1 MATLRRT
8 HAPPS
13 IARGPLLLASLAWG
27 VLPWQAGSGWPLALQ
42 AGPWA
47 WALGLTQVLAL
58 VLALVPGARRARAVR
73 VAGVTAIAFLLLAG
87 GLALAGWTLGPGM
100 VVVGFTLV
108 FALGYALAEA
118 GRFRDPLLG
127 ALILGSAL
135 LIFLFIVYP
144 LLGMVRAVTL
154 ERLLGVLRDS
164 RFLML
169 ENPFTPQS
177 ETLRALLVGVLGA
190 VAGAWLD
197 RAARARGLLVG
208 LAVGVAVGAA
218 LFGRGALASSL
229 LVAGV
234 VAPLSTLL
242 GLAFALLQ
250 QRTRLRWLQP
260 LLGGLA
266 LLPLITPP
274 FVLAFALILMFG
286 RNGFVTAGLLGLDQ
300 NFLFGPVGLITAQ
313 VLAFAPVAFLVL
325 RGSVQGLNA
334 ALEEAASS
342 LGSSR
347 WRVFRTV
354 TWPLLRP
361 GLANALLLSV
371 IESLSDFGNPLILGG
386 DRNYLATEVFIAF
399 TGRYDPVEAAV
410 YGLVL
415 LALVLLVFWLQYR
428 WLGQTSF
435 VTTTGKPTG
444 GRPLPLPGAL
454 EALLTALLA
463 LWGLLVVGLYGSVMV
478 GSFVQLWGFNYTPTL
493 KHYHDFLTL
502 GLPVFVNT
510 FKIALVAAVPTAV
523 LGLLL
528 AYLVFRQDFAG
539 KRLLEFSALLSFAM
553 PGTVMGVGYV
563 LAFNGEPWVLTGTT
577 ALIVLAL
584 IFREVPVGIRAG
596 VAGLAQ
602 IDPALEEASATLGG
616 SSGRT
621 LVRVVLP
628 LLLPAFIGGLAFAF
642 VRGMTA
648 VSQIIFLVGPG
659 NLLATVLL
667 LGWVEQGQMGRAAA
681 MSTVMILS
689 LLAVVLLLFPLSR
702 RFDVRVGG
710 GMP

>member
-1 MATLRRT
+1 MS
-8 HAPPS
+8 APVYIPS
-13 IARGPLLLASLAWG
+13 VARNPLLLALLVWAA
-27 VLPWQAGSGWPLALQ
+27 LPWQGGGWPLAVQ

-47 WALGLTQVLAL
+47 WAVGVFLALAL
-58 VLALVPGARRARAVR
+58 VASSLPGPRRPRALGVAFLALL
-73 VAGVTAIAFLLLAG
+73 TFLTLVG
-87 GLALAGWTLGPGM
+87 GLYLASWTLGLGSAGVGLLLM
-100 VVVGFTLV
+100 V
-108 FALGYALAEA
+108 ALGYALAEA
-118 GRFRDPLLG
+118 RYFRDSLLG
-127 ALILGSAL
+127 ALVLLSAL

-144 LLGMVRAVTL
+144 LLGLVRTVTL
-154 ERLLGVLRDS
+154 ERVLAVLGDT

-169 ENPFTPQS
+169 ENPYTPRS
-177 ETLRALLVGVLGA
+177 ELAWTLGLAGLGALL
-190 VAGAWLD
+190 AGWLD
-197 RAARARGLLVG
+197 RRLRGLG
-208 LAVGVAVGAA
+208 LGFLLGGALGVA

-229 LVAGV
+229 LVAAV

-242 GLAFALLQ
+242 GLLFALLQ
-250 QRTRLRWLQP
+250 QRTRLRWLGP
-260 LLGGLA
+260 LLNGLA

-286 RNGFVTAGLLGLDQ
+286 RNGFITAGVLGLDQ
-300 NFLFGPVGLITAQ
+300 NFLFGPVGLVAAQ
-313 VLAFAPVAFLVL
+313 VLAFTPVAYLVL
-325 RGSVQGLNA
+325 RGSVQNLSA
-334 ALEEAASS
+334 ALEEAAGT
-342 LGSSR
+342 LGAGPG
-347 WRVFRTV
+347 RVFRSV

-415 LALVLLVFWLQYR
+415 LLLVLLVFWLQYR

-435 VTTTGKPTG
+435 VTTTGKPGG
-444 GRPLPLPGAL
+444 GRPQPLPGWL
-454 EALLTALLA
+454 EGLSTALLL
-463 LWGLLVVGLYGSVMV
+463 LWGALVLGLYGSVMV
-478 GSFVQLWGFNYTPTL
+478 GSLVQLWGFNYTPTL
-493 KHYHDFLTL
+493 KHYQDFLTV
-502 GLPVFVNT
+502 GLPVFLNT
-510 FKIALVAAVPTAV
+510 FKIALLAAVPTAL

-528 AYLVFRQDFAG
+528 AYLVFRQAFVGRRA
-539 KRLLEFSALLSFAM
+539 LEFAALLSFAL

-563 LAFNGEPWVLTGTT
+563 LAFNTEPWVLTGTT

-602 IDPALEEASATLGG
+602 IDPALEEASASLGASTPRTLG
-616 SSGRT
+616 RI
-621 LVRVVLP
+621 VFP

-648 VSQIIFLVGPG
+648 VSQVIFLVGPG

-689 LLAVVLLLFPLSR
+689 LLLVVLLLFPLSR
-702 RFDVRVGG
+702 RFDVRMGG
-710 GMP
+710 PMP

>member
-1 MATLRRT
+1 MATLRRP

-13 IARGPLLLASLAWG
+13 TTRGPLLLALLAWG

-47 WALGLTQVLAL
+47 WAVGLTQVLAL
-58 VLALVPGARRARAVR
+58 ALAIAPGARRARAVR
-73 VAGVTAIAFLLLAG
+73 VAAVTATAFILLAG

-100 VVVGFTLV
+100 VVVGFALV

-127 ALILGSAL
+127 ALILSSAL
-135 LIFLFIVYP
+135 LIFLFIIYP
-144 LLGMVRAVTL
+144 LLGMARAVTL

-169 ENPFTPQS
+169 ENPFTPQP
-177 ETLRALLVGVLGA
+177 ETLRALLVAVVVALVGA
-190 VAGAWLD
+190 RLD
-197 RAARARGLLVG
+197 RARRLRGLLVG
-208 LAVGVAVGAA
+208 LAVGVALGVA

-242 GLAFALLQ
+242 GLAFAILQ

-286 RNGFVTAGLLGLDQ
+286 RNGFVSANLLGLDS

-334 ALEEAASS
+334 SLEEAAWS

-361 GLANALLLSV
+361 GLANALLLAV

-415 LALVLLVFWLQYR
+415 LGLVLLVFWLQYR

-435 VTTTGKPTG
+435 VTTTGKPSG
-444 GRPLPLPGAL
+444 GRPLSLPGAL
-454 EALLTALLA
+454 EVALTALLA
-463 LWGLLVVGLYGSVMV
+463 VWGLLVVSLYGSVIV

-493 KHYHDFLTL
+493 KHYQDFLVL
-502 GLPVFVNT
+502 GLPVFANT
-510 FKIALVAAVPTAV
+510 FKIALIAAIPTAI
-523 LGLLL
+523 LGFVL
-528 AYLVFRQDFAG
+528 AYLVFRQEFAG

-563 LAFNGEPWVLTGTT
+563 LAFNAEPWVLTGTT
-577 ALIVLAL
+577 VIIILAL

-602 IDPALEEASATLGG
+602 IEPALEEASATLG
-616 SSGRT
+616 SSTGRT
-621 LVRVVLP
+621 LSRVVLP

-689 LLAVVLLLFPLSR
+689 LLAVVLLLFPLTR
-702 RFDVRVGG
+702 RFDVRLGG
-710 GMP
+710 GV